1 MTKDNI
7 KKESQVYVQ
16 ANVDKE
22 VVERA
27 KEKLAC
33 YGLDCETAINMFF
46 HQIDNEDRFPF
57 TPRC

>member
-1 MTKDNI
+1 MN
-7 KKESQVYVQ
+7 KKESQVCVQ
-16 ANVDKE
+16 ASVDKG
-22 VVERA
+22 VVKRA

-33 YGLDCETAINMFF
+33 YGLDCETAISMFF

>member
-1 MTKDNI
+1 MN
-7 KKESQVYVQ
+7 KKESQVCVQ
-16 ANVDKE
+16 ANVDKA

-27 KEKLAC
+27 NEKLAS

-46 HQIDNEDRFPF
+46 YQIDNEDRFSF

>member
-1 MTKDNI
+1 MN
-7 KKESQVYVQ
+7 KKESQVCVQ
-16 ANVDKE
+16 ANVDKG

>member
-1 MTKDNI
+1 MN
-7 KKESQVYVQ
+7 KKESQVCVQ

-27 KEKLAC
+27 REKLMC

>member
-27 KEKLAC
+27 KEKLA
-33 YGLDCETAINMFF
+33 LDCETAINMFF